1 MKFVKRD
8 VTIDAPREIVWRYLE
23 DPNLLAAWLMRND
36 FKLEKG
42 RPFRFFARP
51 NDDWD
56 GVIHCQLVDFERP
69 GMLTFTWNANNI
81 DAETLVTIE
90 LEENGKQTR
99 VRLTHTNFEGTTGD
113 VEAIVARHD
122 AGWADHLRVLAV
134 QAGEEAS
141 SSREAP
147 TIDWTEF
154 TLHVAIDADPKSV
167 IGAWST
173 ISGMESF
180 FVEMMRITAPDGD
193 ERAPDEW
200 ARPGD
205 RFVWRWHSGRR
216 VEGEYLAP
224 AESDEVRFSFG
235 ESNVS
240 VCAQPWKG
248 GTLLR
253 LRQYDIPD
261 TEEARMHVHT
271 NCRGGWVYFLTVLKT
286 LLEKGIDGRDT
297 TRETG
302 ASFSTYF
309 DPTDIGLEF

>member
-1 MKFVKRD
+1 MKFVKRE

-42 RPFRFFARP
+42 RQFRFFAQP

-56 GVIHCQLVDFERP
+56 GVVHCRLVELEPPRK
-69 GMLTFTWNANNI
+69 MTFTWKTNDV

-90 LEENGKQTR
+90 LEEDGKQTH
-99 VRLTHTNFEGTTGD
+99 VRLIHTNFESTTGD
-113 VEAIVARHD
+113 VGAIVARHD

-134 QAGEEAS
+134 QASEEAS
-141 SSREAP
+141 DSREAP

-154 TLHVAIDADPKSV
+154 TLHVAIDADPKDV

-193 ERAPDEW
+193 ERAPDER

-205 RFVWRWHSGRR
+205 RFVWRWHNGRR
-216 VEGEYLAP
+216 VEGEFLTP
-224 AESDEVRFSFG
+224 EESDEVRFSFG
-235 ESNVS
+235 VSNVS
-240 VCAQPWKG
+240 VCARPWNN

-261 TEEARMHVHT
+261 TEEARMHVHA